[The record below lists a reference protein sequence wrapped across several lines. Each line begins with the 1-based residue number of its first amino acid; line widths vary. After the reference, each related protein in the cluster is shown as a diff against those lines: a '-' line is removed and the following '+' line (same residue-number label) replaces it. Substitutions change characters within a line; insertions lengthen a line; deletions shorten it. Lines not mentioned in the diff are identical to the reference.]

1 VGWKRGHSRQRCGR
15 WERRHRRKMN
25 SGQRADRFRRRPSD
39 PNPQVSGESIFEL
52 VWRSFSW

>member
-1 VGWKRGHSRQRCGR
+1 VPATPANTITP
-15 WERRHRRKMN
+15 RRAIKNYQLSDLINLRYVALR
-25 SGQRADRFRRRPSD
+25 SGSD

>member
-1 VGWKRGHSRQRCGR
+1 VLYRSDIPDLHRAGGR
-15 WERRHRRKMN
+15 
-25 SGQRADRFRRRPSD
+25 SD

>member
-1 VGWKRGHSRQRCGR
+1 LTPVQVGS
-15 WERRHRRKMN
+15 
-25 SGQRADRFRRRPSD
+25 APSD